1 MAEVSTR
8 AIVEQF
14 DKDQIL
20 IQAKRPELLEKYP
33 ESWVVAY
40 GGKIV
45 SQHPELT
52 VALKKARSKHD
63 NKNLAVVFLTRTPS
77 DFIL

>member
-8 AIVEQF
+8 EILKQF
-14 DKDQIL
+14 DQDQIL
-20 IQAKRPELLEKYP
+20 IQDKMPELLEKYP

-40 GGKIV
+40 GGKII

-52 VALKKARSKHD
+52 VALKKARSKH
-63 NKNLAVVFLTRTPS
+63 NSKNLAVVFITGTPS
-77 DFIL
+77 TFIL